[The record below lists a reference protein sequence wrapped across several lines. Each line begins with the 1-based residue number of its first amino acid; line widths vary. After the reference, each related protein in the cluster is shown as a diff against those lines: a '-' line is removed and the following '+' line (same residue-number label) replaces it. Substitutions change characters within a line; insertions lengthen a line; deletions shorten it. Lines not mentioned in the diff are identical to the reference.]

1 MVMLQWTK
9 VAVVLNCVKSYS
21 KYGLVVGTRKHD
33 HETHKRWGIYEAAA
47 RLLAFQED
55 TFCVELVYQTLV
67 GVWCLFRLWLS
78 GLWHLLSFVTVVPE
92 NVLMHFRNDIPT
104 SRTLEVF
111 YQTTRCHYPGDHYL
125 RSLPLREPELSH
137 RNLVMFTGSGLR
149 CWSCTSNGDTN
160 CADPFNRNVYNLQ
173 DCEYGRSSH
182 PYTQFSTAV
191 CKKQK
196 QSGTY
201 SFLLNST
208 SALEL

>member
-78 GLWHLLSFVTVVPE
+78 GLWHLLSLCDVCSDCGCLVY
-92 NVLMHFRNDIPT
+92 DT
-104 SRTLEVF
+104 S
-111 YQTTRCHYPGDHYL
+111 CP
-125 RSLPLREPELSH
+125 SLPLFRRTCWCILETISPPPERWKYFIRLH
-137 RNLVMFTGSGLR
+137 GVIIQETTILDLYR
-149 CWSCTSNGDTN
+149 CESLN
-160 CADPFNRNVYNLQ
+160 CHI
-173 DCEYGRSSH
+173 GIW
-182 PYTQFSTAV
+182 
-191 CKKQK
+191 
-196 QSGTY
+196 
-201 SFLLNST
+201 
-208 SALEL
+208 